1 MVTTQGTTQNQGS
14 VDAATRVRRC
24 VQDDI
29 LSRGIMA
36 KLTPTEFIW
45 HDGTM
50 IRWEDAHVHVLS
62 HSMQFGSSV
71 FEGIRCYK
79 TPAGP
84 AIFRLQDHVQRM
96 INSCRI
102 YRMELPYS
110 AADLVTAACQVVD
123 RNAIETCYVRPMVL
137 RGYGAAGMVPFDSPV
152 EVYIP
157 CWPWGEYLGHGA
169 LENGVDAG
177 VSSWHRVAPNTIP
190 AAAKVAG
197 NYLGGQLVKMEA
209 LANGFDEG
217 IALGPAGM
225 LSEGSGQNVF
235 VVQGGTLY
243 TPAIDGT
250 LLTGITRATILT
262 LARDAG
268 IPVVEQPLA
277 REVLYMADEVFLT
290 GTASEVTPV
299 RSVDRIS
306 VGAGTPGPITR
317 QLQREYLDIATG
329 AREDRYDWLT
339 NVRAEAATAV
349 AK

>member
-1 MVTTQGTTQNQGS
+1 
-14 VDAATRVRRC
+14 
-24 VQDDI
+24 
-29 LSRGIMA
+29 MA

-45 HDGTM
+45 HDGKL
-50 IRWEDAHVHVLS
+50 IRWDDAHVHVLS

-71 FEGIRCYK
+71 FEGIRCYQ

-84 AIFRLQDHVQRM
+84 AIFRLQDHLQRLM
-96 INSCRI
+96 NSCRI
-102 YRMELPYS
+102 YRM
-110 AADLVTAACQVVD
+110 DLKYTLDDLLAAACQVVE
-123 RNAIETCYVRPMVL
+123 RNGIETCYVRPMVI
-137 RGYGAAGMVPFDSPV
+137 RGYGAAGMVPFDSPI

-190 AAAKVAG
+190 AAAKMAG
-197 NYLGGQLVKMEA
+197 NYLSGQLVKMEA
-209 LANGFDEG
+209 LGNGFDEG
-217 IALGPAGM
+217 IALGPSGM

-243 TPAIDGT
+243 TPPIDGT

-268 IPVVEQPLA
+268 IPTAEQPLA
-277 REVLYMADEVFLT
+277 REMLYLADEVFLT

-299 RSVDRIS
+299 RSVDRIK
-306 VGAGTPGPITR
+306 VGSGKPGPITR
-317 QLQREYLDIATG
+317 QLQREYLDIAAG
-329 AREDRYDWLT
+329 AQEDRHGWLT
-339 NVRAEAATAV
+339 NVRAEIASTA
-349 AK
+349 K